1 MTEVTVGGRARGLP
15 EARVRRVV
23 RSVLAGEHRVADV
36 SVTFVGRGAMRALN
50 REHKGKDSPT
60 DVLAFTLTPPGGTLL
75 GDIYIC
81 PAVARDQAARLG
93 ISLRSELTRLVVHG
107 TLHVLGHDHPDDA
120 GREQSAMWRRQERYV
135 RRLA

>member
-1 MTEVTVGGRARGLP
+1 M
-15 EARVRRVV
+15 
-23 RSVLAGEHRVADV
+23 ADV

-50 REHKGKDSPT
+50 REHKGKDRPT
-60 DVLAFTLTPPGGTLL
+60 DVLAFTLTPPGGTVL

-93 ISLRSELTRLVVHG
+93 VSLRSELTRLVVHG